1 MYWYTDLV
9 LVPLIELFESQF
21 FLFFLFRFAR
31 NIIFNKEVFKQL
43 VDDFFTKCS
52 PVFISLMQIM
62 GNNRAR
68 QREKLAHLLEEFAV
82 LQEEVRR
89 NIRIRFGFF

>member
-1 MYWYTDLV
+1 
-9 LVPLIELFESQF
+9 
-21 FLFFLFRFAR
+21 
-31 NIIFNKEVFKQL
+31 
-43 VDDFFTKCS
+43 
-52 PVFISLMQIM
+52 MQIM